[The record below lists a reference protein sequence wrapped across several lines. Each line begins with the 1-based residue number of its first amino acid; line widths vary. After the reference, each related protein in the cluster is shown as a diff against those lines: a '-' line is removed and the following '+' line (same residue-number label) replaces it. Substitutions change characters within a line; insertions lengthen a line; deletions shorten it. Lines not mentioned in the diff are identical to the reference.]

1 MKILIAAQR
10 YHTNQIPIC
19 QALKADGHEVEYF
32 VQARGTVEDHSVV
45 VPKQMKLSLLG
56 RLIDRRLKKKYDA
69 STYESKLVDSFVP
82 SLWWMIRE
90 VRRYRPDVV
99 IMRYRMPSNLVVNL
113 ACKLCGI
120 KVRILYNQTG
130 LYTHKSEKLSFK
142 KKLVFSLFPKVRM
155 TTVKIHDVFDL
166 KYRGDEFH
174 ILPHDYFLPYVHEPN
189 PEAEKRSYFKEGIL
203 NILDVGKY
211 RPFKNHFVL
220 VNAIKILKDREEL
233 KDIHFTILG
242 QASVPEEIK
251 YYEDLQKHAAECG
264 VSEFIT
270 FRTHIPYSEM
280 MKLYYDNDVF
290 ILTSKEEQAS
300 ISILEAMAN
309 GVVAVSTN
317 LNGTAHYIT
326 EGSDGFFFKTD
337 EPESLA
343 EVIKY
348 ISDNRDRVPEWGHN
362 GLESIKANYT
372 YKNYKAALSEVLE
385 KEFGVT
391 L

>member
-19 QALKADGHEVEYF
+19 KSLIADGHEVAFF

-45 VPKQMKLSLLG
+45 IPTQMKLSWLG
-56 RLIDRRLKKKYDA
+56 KLIDRYLKKKYDA
-69 STYESKLVDSFVP
+69 STYESKLVDRYLP
-82 SLWWMIRE
+82 SLFWMIKE
-90 VRRYRPDVV
+90 IKKFSPDVV
-99 IMRYRMPSNLVVNL
+99 ILRYRVPSNLIVNM
-113 ACKLCGI
+113 ACALLGI

-130 LYTHKSEKLSFK
+130 QYTHKSQTLSWK
-142 KKLVFSLFPKVRM
+142 KKLWFSLFPKVRM

-166 KYRGDEFH
+166 KYRADEHH
-174 ILPHDYFLPYVHEPN
+174 ILPHDYFLPYVHDPN
-189 PEAEKRSYFKEGIL
+189 PEAEGRSYFKDGML

-211 RPFKNHFVL
+211 RPYKNHFVL
-220 VNAIKILKDREEL
+220 VNAVKVLKERDEL
-233 KDIHFTILG
+233 KDIRFTILG

-264 VSEFIT
+264 VSEYIT

-348 ISDNRDRVPEWGHN
+348 ISDNRDRVPTWGQA
-362 GLESIKANYT
+362 GLASIKDNYT
-372 YKNYKAALSEVLE
+372 YKNYKAALSEVLQ
-385 KEFGVT
+385 KEYGVT